1 MRALEDTHSTYLV
14 QGGGSCWAMKT
25 QLVRMVH
32 MMSMLKSVAPAL
44 RKPREGYWQST
55 RGTHRESRGRISPAN
70 GHGKEHKKPWENST
84 QKATEGAPT
93 ESHGR
98 GCTKP

>member
-1 MRALEDTHSTYLV
+1 MGLQAWHSLCLRQLQDRGIGQEREEWDIRALEDTHSTYLV

-44 RKPREGYWQST
+44 RKPREGYWQ
-55 RGTHRESRGRISPAN
+55 I
-70 GHGKEHKKPWENST
+70 HKGDPQRKPWEGLT
-84 QKATEGAPT
+84 RKQP
-93 ESHGR
+93 
-98 GCTKP
+98 